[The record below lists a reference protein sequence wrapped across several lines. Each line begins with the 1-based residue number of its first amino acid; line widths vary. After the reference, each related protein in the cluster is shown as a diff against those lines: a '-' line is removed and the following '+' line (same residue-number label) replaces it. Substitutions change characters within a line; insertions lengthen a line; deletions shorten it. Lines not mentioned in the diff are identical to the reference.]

1 MGEAIL
7 PNRAASCYK
16 KVRDELLQCGA
27 GSLLQCGAGIKRWAI
42 FVIKGGGGGMYYKN
56 GQLLQKRTVDTRIS
70 L

>member
-27 GSLLQCGAGIKRWAI
+27 GNLLQCGAGIKRWAI
-42 FVIKGGGGGMYYKN
+42 FVIKGGGGVCITKMGNYYKK
-56 GQLLQKRTVDTRIS
+56 GQ
-70 L
+70 